1 MPRPPIDITGQKF
14 GRLTAIRREG
24 LIANR
29 LAWLCVCDCGNTKTT
44 TSTSLRRGDTR
55 SCGCAGLGKASTLT
69 PSGRKRYDK
78 PKTFVPPPQVHLPCY
93 TCARW
98 KPLEESD
105 LGGYCEG
112 GVFLIAKPHLGS
124 CSYKA

>member
-1 MPRPPIDITGQKF
+1 MARPIIDITGQKF
-14 GRLTAIRREG
+14 GMLTAIRKQGTLGRDS
-24 LIANR
+24 
-29 LAWLCVCDCGNTKTT
+29 AWLCRCDCGGHKVTRSIN
-44 TSTSLRRGDTR
+44 LRRGDTR

-78 PKTFVPPPQVHLPCY
+78 PKTFVPPPQMPLPCF
-93 TCARW
+93 TCSRW

-124 CSYKA
+124 CSYKC